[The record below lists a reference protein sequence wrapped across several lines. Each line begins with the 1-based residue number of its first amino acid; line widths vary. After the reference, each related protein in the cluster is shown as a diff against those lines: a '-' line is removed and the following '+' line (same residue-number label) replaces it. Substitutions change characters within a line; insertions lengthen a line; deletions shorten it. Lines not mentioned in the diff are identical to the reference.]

1 MVLDSFQVCSL
12 LSPSDSWTDT
22 GAGLVTTMVCQG
34 LTILVLGATT
44 LHFSRQNRLLREG
57 KRGPIE
63 NTPGFFYTL

>member
-1 MVLDSFQVCSL
+1 MVLDTFQVCSL
-12 LSPSDSWTDT
+12 RSPKCYSTDIET
-22 GAGLVTTMVCQG
+22 GLATTMVCQG
-34 LTILVLGATT
+34 LTLLTLAATT